1 MGTTNFPYNFSN
13 RGGIPLIESN
23 TVTVNTDNVI
33 ITIPNRAFRG
43 LNGKGVILFRLN
55 REIPSGTT
63 TTLPVVLSSNNITQ
77 PITNINGTAITVSQI
92 SGTGVY
98 FIYYDKIANLMQ
110 LMTAIIPS

>member
-13 RGGIPLIESN
+13 RGGIPLIESSA
-23 TVTVNTDNVI
+23 VTVNADNVV
-33 ITIPNRAFRG
+33 ITIPNRAFKG

-55 REIPSGTT
+55 QEIPSGTT
-63 TTLPVVLSSNNITQ
+63 TTLPIMLSSNHIIQ
-77 PITNINGTAITVSQI
+77 PITNINGTAITVSQV

-98 FIYYDKIANLMQ
+98 FMYYDKIANLMQ